1 MQKTL
6 KYAFGAI
13 ALYLMV
19 AYSGGVQLVK
29 GTATGA
35 TGLVGAFQGGTGKPK
50 AT

>member
-1 MQKTL
+1 MKWG

-19 AYSGGVQLVK
+19 AYSGGVQLVNAGAK
-29 GTATGA
+29 GGE
-35 TGLVGAFQGGTGKPK
+35 GLVSSFQGGSGKPK